1 MTKRDFLLSLSKD
14 ELVELIFG
22 FSETNQEACDFI
34 QKKIYQAEVLGQNNK
49 QENLLENPKT
59 MNAEVPAAEISAYTN
74 AINRFSSP
82 EEKIALFKSLFS
94 GRTDV
99 FALRWHNEK
108 SNKSGYSPVCKNKW
122 LSGKCDLKK
131 YSCAACP
138 FKFPESLSDSRIYNH
153 LAGKD
158 LYCRDVIGIYP
169 LLLDNCCN
177 FLAFDFDSHKKNFKN
192 TEKSDAAANDNS
204 NSEKWKNDVRS
215 VCKTCGEY
223 SIFHSVE
230 ISRSGNGAH
239 LWIFF
244 SEKIKAKTARQFG
257 SLILQASMLKNHSIS
272 FESFDR
278 MFPNQDEIPN
288 GGYGNL
294 IALPLQGRAVK
305 EKHSVFTDESFLP
318 YDDQWKYLSS
328 VQKLSEKEIIE
339 ISEQIQKKLGFAI
352 SACKEENPFEN
363 KKPLSNS
370 LKSKDTGNEELS
382 SSDFSQ
388 KVKITLTNRIE
399 IQKAGIS
406 EKALYI
412 LRRTA
417 VFLNPEYYKNLR
429 LHLPLY
435 NIPGFI
441 DCSKENAEC
450 LLLPRGLL
458 DETLETLKSANAGYE
473 IADKRES
480 GTKIDLAFKAEL
492 YDEQKLALT
501 EMLKNDTGI
510 LSAGTGFG
518 KTVTAAALIA
528 RRKTNTLILVQTHAL
543 LEQWKKSVK
552 TFLDFAPGT
561 IASGKDKST
570 GIVDIAI
577 VKSLTENNS
586 DRIKP
591 RTHKYGMV
599 IIDECHH
606 VSAFSTENLASSFCA
621 KYVYGLTA
629 TPIRRD
635 GHQKIIFYQCGKI
648 LFSTSSKQMN
658 KMQNFDHYFIPR
670 FSNFHFKPD
679 ANTTDKNRSINSYYA
694 ELVKN
699 EARNELIAEDVKN
712 AVKNGRTPLVL
723 SDRIEHLETL
733 EKHLKNSAKNVILIT
748 GRGTLKQKKTQ
759 LEKLNSI
766 PKEES
771 LIVLATG
778 KYAGEGFDQ
787 PRLDTLML
795 VFPFS
800 WKGTLAQYCG
810 RLHRNFAGKNE
821 VQIYDYVDF
830 RIPVFDRMYQ
840 NRLKGYRQLGYSVKI
855 DDEKSTGQQQNVR
868 SKIYSF
874 AEYKT
879 DFEDDLACAKKSVT
893 LFLPYLTKTQTQ
905 NFIHLVL
912 KNIPDG
918 ARVLVFTKRA
928 ATAENQKKQ
937 DAMILQLENAGAK
950 VEKRNELSQKTAII
964 DEKILWYGSVNF
976 LSAPNFHTP
985 SPQENEECTIRIF
998 SAAVAQE
1005 IEAEMVGKEEES

>member
-1 MTKRDFLLSLSKD
+1 M
-14 ELVELIFG
+14 E
-22 FSETNQEACDFI
+22 
-34 QKKIYQAEVLGQNNK
+34 
-49 QENLLENPKT
+49 
-59 MNAEVPAAEISAYTN
+59 
-74 AINRFSSP
+74 
-82 EEKIALFKSLFS
+82 
-94 GRTDV
+94 
-99 FALRWHNEK
+99 
-108 SNKSGYSPVCKNKW
+108 
-122 LSGKCDLKK
+122 
-131 YSCAACP
+131 
-138 FKFPESLSDSRIYNH
+138 
-153 LAGKD
+153 
-158 LYCRDVIGIYP
+158 
-169 LLLDNCCN
+169 
-177 FLAFDFDSHKKNFKN
+177 
-192 TEKSDAAANDNS
+192 
-204 NSEKWKNDVRS
+204 
-215 VCKTCGEY
+215 
-223 SIFHSVE
+223 
-230 ISRSGNGAH
+230 
-239 LWIFF
+239 
-244 SEKIKAKTARQFG
+244 
-257 SLILQASMLKNHSIS
+257 
-272 FESFDR
+272 
-278 MFPNQDEIPN
+278 
-288 GGYGNL
+288 
-294 IALPLQGRAVK
+294 
-305 EKHSVFTDESFLP
+305 
-318 YDDQWKYLSS
+318 
-328 VQKLSEKEIIE
+328 
-339 ISEQIQKKLGFAI
+339 
-352 SACKEENPFEN
+352 
-363 KKPLSNS
+363 
-370 LKSKDTGNEELS
+370 
-382 SSDFSQ
+382 
-388 KVKITLTNRIE
+388 
-399 IQKAGIS
+399 
-406 EKALYI
+406 
-412 LRRTA
+412 
-417 VFLNPEYYKNLR
+417 
-429 LHLPLY
+429 
-435 NIPGFI
+435 
-441 DCSKENAEC
+441 
-450 LLLPRGLL
+450 
-458 DETLETLKSANAGYE
+458 
-473 IADKRES
+473 
-480 GTKIDLAFKAEL
+480 
-492 YDEQKLALT
+492 
-501 EMLKNDTGI
+501 
-510 LSAGTGFG
+510 
-518 KTVTAAALIA
+518 
-528 RRKTNTLILVQTHAL
+528 
-543 LEQWKKSVK
+543 KSVK

-658 KMQNFDHYFIPR
+658 KIQNFDHCFIPR
-670 FSNFHFKPD
+670 FSNFHFKAD
-679 ANTTDKNRSINSYYA
+679 SNTTDKNRSINSYYA

-712 AVKNGRTPLVL
+712 TVKNGRTPLVL

-733 EKHLKNSAKNVILIT
+733 EKRLKNSAKNVILIT
-748 GRGTLKQKKTQ
+748 GRGTSKQKKTL

-840 NRLKGYRQLGYSVKI
+840 NRLKGYRQLGYSVKV
-855 DDEKSTGQQQNVR
+855 DDEKSAGQQQNAR

-879 DFEDDLACAKKSVT
+879 DFENDLTCAKKSVT

-905 NFIHLVL
+905 NFIHLAL
-912 KNIPDG
+912 KNISDG

-928 ATAENQKKQ
+928 ATAETRKKQ

>member
-34 QKKIYQAEVLGQNNK
+34 QKKIYQAEAFGQNNK
-49 QENLLENPKT
+49 QENLLENPRT
-59 MNAEVPAAEISAYTN
+59 RNAEVPAAEISAYTN

-177 FLAFDFDSHKKNFKN
+177 FLAFDFDSHQKNFKN
-192 TEKSDAAANDNS
+192 TEKSDDAVNDNI

-305 EKHSVFTDESFLP
+305 EKHSVFTDEYFLP

-328 VQKLSEKEIIE
+328 VQKLS
-339 ISEQIQKKLGFAI
+339 
-352 SACKEENPFEN
+352 
-363 KKPLSNS
+363 
-370 LKSKDTGNEELS
+370 
-382 SSDFSQ
+382 
-388 KVKITLTNRIE
+388 
-399 IQKAGIS
+399 
-406 EKALYI
+406 
-412 LRRTA
+412 
-417 VFLNPEYYKNLR
+417 
-429 LHLPLY
+429 
-435 NIPGFI
+435 
-441 DCSKENAEC
+441 
-450 LLLPRGLL
+450 
-458 DETLETLKSANAGYE
+458 
-473 IADKRES
+473 ES

-606 VSAFSTENLASSFCA
+606 VSAFSTENLVSSFCA

-679 ANTTDKNRSINSYYA
+679 SNTTDKNRSINSYYA

-748 GRGTLKQKKTQ
+748 GRGTSKQKKTQ

-840 NRLKGYRQLGYSVKI
+840 NRLKGYRQLGYSVKV
-855 DDEKSTGQQQNVR
+855 DDEKSAGQQQNAR

-879 DFEDDLACAKKSVT
+879 DFENDLACAKKSVT

-905 NFIHLVL
+905 NFIHLAL

-928 ATAENQKKQ
+928 STAETRKKQ

-964 DEKILWYGSVNF
+964 DEKILWHGSVNF

-985 SPQENEECTIRIF
+985 TPQENEECTIRIF

>member
-1 MTKRDFLLSLSKD
+1 MTKKDFLLSLSKD
-14 ELVELIFG
+14 ELVELVFD

-49 QENLLENPKT
+49 QENLLENPKA

-177 FLAFDFDSHKKNFKN
+177 FLAFDFDSHKKNFEN

-204 NSEKWKNDVRS
+204 NSEKWKNDVRA

-305 EKHSVFTDESFLP
+305 EKHSVFTDEYFLP

-339 ISEQIQKKLGFAI
+339 ISEQIQKKLGFSI
-352 SACKEENPFEN
+352 PLCNEENPFEN
-363 KKPLSNS
+363 KNPLSNS
-370 LKSKDTGNEELS
+370 LKNKDTENEELS

-435 NIPGFI
+435 NIPRFI
-441 DCSKENAEC
+441 DCSKENTEC

-458 DETLETLKSANAGYE
+458 DETLETLNSANAGYE
-473 IADKRES
+473 IADKREN

-528 RRKTNTLILVQTHAL
+528 KRKTNTLILVQTHAL

-552 TFLDFAPGT
+552 AFLDFAPGT

-577 VKSLTENNS
+577 
-586 DRIKP
+586 IKNA
-591 RTHKYGMV
+591 
-599 IIDECHH
+599 DEK
-606 VSAFSTENLASSFCA
+606 TIQEMEIYKN
-621 KYVYGLTA
+621 
-629 TPIRRD
+629 
-635 GHQKIIFYQCGKI
+635 GKI
-648 LFSTSSKQMN
+648 S
-658 KMQNFDHYFIPR
+658 
-670 FSNFHFKPD
+670 
-679 ANTTDKNRSINSYYA
+679 
-694 ELVKN
+694 EL
-699 EARNELIAEDVKN
+699 R
-712 AVKNGRTPLVL
+712 
-723 SDRIEHLETL
+723 
-733 EKHLKNSAKNVILIT
+733 
-748 GRGTLKQKKTQ
+748 
-759 LEKLNSI
+759 
-766 PKEES
+766 
-771 LIVLATG
+771 
-778 KYAGEGFDQ
+778 
-787 PRLDTLML
+787 
-795 VFPFS
+795 
-800 WKGTLAQYCG
+800 
-810 RLHRNFAGKNE
+810 
-821 VQIYDYVDF
+821 
-830 RIPVFDRMYQ
+830 
-840 NRLKGYRQLGYSVKI
+840 
-855 DDEKSTGQQQNVR
+855 
-868 SKIYSF
+868 
-874 AEYKT
+874 
-879 DFEDDLACAKKSVT
+879 
-893 LFLPYLTKTQTQ
+893 
-905 NFIHLVL
+905 
-912 KNIPDG
+912 
-918 ARVLVFTKRA
+918 
-928 ATAENQKKQ
+928 
-937 DAMILQLENAGAK
+937 
-950 VEKRNELSQKTAII
+950 
-964 DEKILWYGSVNF
+964 
-976 LSAPNFHTP
+976 
-985 SPQENEECTIRIF
+985 
-998 SAAVAQE
+998 
-1005 IEAEMVGKEEES
+1005 

>member
-22 FSETNQEACDFI
+22 FSETNREACDFI

-59 MNAEVPAAEISAYTN
+59 RNAEVPAAEISAYTN

-99 FALRWHNEK
+99 FALRWHKEK

-192 TEKSDAAANDNS
+192 TEKSDDAANDNS
-204 NSEKWKNDVRS
+204 NSEKWKNDVRA

-305 EKHSVFTDESFLP
+305 EKHSVFTDEYFLP

-339 ISEQIQKKLGFAI
+339 ISEQIQKKLGFSI
-352 SACKEENPFEN
+352 PLCNEENPFEN

-370 LKSKDTGNEELS
+370 FKSKDTENEELN

-435 NIPGFI
+435 NIPRFI
-441 DCSKENAEC
+441 DCSKGNEKC

-473 IADKRES
+473 IADKREG

-552 TFLDFAPGT
+552 TFLDFDPGT

-629 TPIRRD
+629 TPIRRA

-679 ANTTDKNRSINSYYA
+679 SNTTDKNRSINSYYA

-748 GRGTLKQKKTQ
+748 GRGTSKQKKTQ

-840 NRLKGYRQLGYSVKI
+840 NRLKGYRQLGYSVKV
-855 DDEKSTGQQQNVR
+855 DDEKSTGQQQNAR

-879 DFEDDLACAKKSVT
+879 DFENDLACAKKSVT

-928 ATAENQKKQ
+928 ATAETRKKQ

-964 DEKILWYGSVNF
+964 DEKIFWHGSVNF
-976 LSAPNFHTP
+976 LGAPNFHTP

>member
-14 ELVELIFG
+14 ELVELFFD
-22 FSETNQEACDFI
+22 FSETNREAGDFI

-49 QENLLENPKT
+49 QENLLENPKA

-138 FKFPESLSDSRIYNH
+138 FKFPDSLSDSRIYNH

-177 FLAFDFDSHKKNFKN
+177 FLAFDFDSHKKNFEN
-192 TEKSDAAANDNS
+192 TEKSDDAANDNS
-204 NSEKWKNDVRS
+204 NSEKWKNDVRA

-305 EKHSVFTDESFLP
+305 EKHSVFTDEYFLP

-339 ISEQIQKKLGFAI
+339 ISEQIQKKLGFSI
-352 SACKEENPFEN
+352 PLCNEENPFEN

-370 LKSKDTGNEELS
+370 FKSKDTENEELN

-435 NIPGFI
+435 NIPRFI
-441 DCSKENAEC
+441 DCSKENEKC

-492 YDEQKLALT
+492 YDEQKVALT

-528 RRKTNTLILVQTHAL
+528 SRKTNTLILVQTHAL

-552 TFLDFAPGT
+552 AFLDFAPGT

-679 ANTTDKNRSINSYYA
+679 SNTTDKNRSINSYYA

-748 GRGTLKQKKTQ
+748 GRGTSKQKKTQ

-787 PRLDTLML
+787 QRLDTLRP

-840 NRLKGYRQLGYSVKI
+840 NRLKDYRQLGYSVKV
-855 DDEKSTGQQQNVR
+855 DDEKSTGQQQNAR

-879 DFEDDLACAKKSVT
+879 DFENDLACAKKSVT

-905 NFIHLVL
+905 NFIHLAL

-928 ATAENQKKQ
+928 ATAETRKKQ

-976 LSAPNFHTP
+976 LSAPNFHTS

>member
-14 ELVELIFG
+14 ELVELIFN
-22 FSETNQEACDFI
+22 FSETNREAGDFI
-34 QKKIYQAEVLGQNNK
+34 QKKIYQAEAFGQNNK

-122 LSGKCDLKK
+122 LSGKCDLKR

-177 FLAFDFDSHKKNFKN
+177 FLAFDFDSHKKNFEN
-192 TEKSDAAANDNS
+192 TEKSDAAVNDNS
-204 NSEKWKNDVRS
+204 NSEKWKNDVRA
-215 VCKTCGEY
+215 VCITCGEY

-272 FESFDR
+272 FETFDR

-294 IALPLQGRAVK
+294 IALPLQDRAVK

-339 ISEQIQKKLGFAI
+339 ISEQIQKKLGFSI
-352 SACKEENPFEN
+352 PLCNEENPFEN
-363 KKPLSNS
+363 KKTLYNS
-370 LKSKDTGNEELS
+370 LKSKDTENEELNL
-382 SSDFSQ
+382 SDFSQ

-435 NIPGFI
+435 NIPRFI

-473 IADKRES
+473 IADKREN
-480 GTKIDLAFKAEL
+480 GTKIELAFKAEL

-543 LEQWKKSVK
+543 LEQWKQ
-552 TFLDFAPGT
+552 
-561 IASGKDKST
+561 
-570 GIVDIAI
+570 
-577 VKSLTENNS
+577 SL
-586 DRIKP
+586 
-591 RTHKYGMV
+591 
-599 IIDECHH
+599 C
-606 VSAFSTENLASSFCA
+606 
-621 KYVYGLTA
+621 
-629 TPIRRD
+629 
-635 GHQKIIFYQCGKI
+635 
-648 LFSTSSKQMN
+648 
-658 KMQNFDHYFIPR
+658 
-670 FSNFHFKPD
+670 
-679 ANTTDKNRSINSYYA
+679 
-694 ELVKN
+694 
-699 EARNELIAEDVKN
+699 
-712 AVKNGRTPLVL
+712 
-723 SDRIEHLETL
+723 
-733 EKHLKNSAKNVILIT
+733 LK
-748 GRGTLKQKKTQ
+748 
-759 LEKLNSI
+759 
-766 PKEES
+766 
-771 LIVLATG
+771 
-778 KYAGEGFDQ
+778 
-787 PRLDTLML
+787 
-795 VFPFS
+795 
-800 WKGTLAQYCG
+800 
-810 RLHRNFAGKNE
+810 
-821 VQIYDYVDF
+821 
-830 RIPVFDRMYQ
+830 
-840 NRLKGYRQLGYSVKI
+840 
-855 DDEKSTGQQQNVR
+855 
-868 SKIYSF
+868 
-874 AEYKT
+874 
-879 DFEDDLACAKKSVT
+879 
-893 LFLPYLTKTQTQ
+893 
-905 NFIHLVL
+905 
-912 KNIPDG
+912 
-918 ARVLVFTKRA
+918 
-928 ATAENQKKQ
+928 
-937 DAMILQLENAGAK
+937 
-950 VEKRNELSQKTAII
+950 
-964 DEKILWYGSVNF
+964 
-976 LSAPNFHTP
+976 
-985 SPQENEECTIRIF
+985 
-998 SAAVAQE
+998 
-1005 IEAEMVGKEEES
+1005 

>member
-22 FSETNQEACDFI
+22 FSETNREACDFI
-34 QKKIYQAEVLGQNNK
+34 QKKIYQAEAFGQNNK
-49 QENLLENPKT
+49 QENLLENPKA

-177 FLAFDFDSHKKNFKN
+177 FLAFDFDSHQKNFKN
-192 TEKSDAAANDNS
+192 TEKSDDAVNDNI

-294 IALPLQGRAVK
+294 IALPLQGRVVK
-305 EKHSVFTDESFLP
+305 EKHSVFTDEYFLP

-328 VQKLSEKEIIE
+328 VQKLS
-339 ISEQIQKKLGFAI
+339 
-352 SACKEENPFEN
+352 
-363 KKPLSNS
+363 
-370 LKSKDTGNEELS
+370 
-382 SSDFSQ
+382 
-388 KVKITLTNRIE
+388 
-399 IQKAGIS
+399 
-406 EKALYI
+406 
-412 LRRTA
+412 
-417 VFLNPEYYKNLR
+417 
-429 LHLPLY
+429 
-435 NIPGFI
+435 
-441 DCSKENAEC
+441 
-450 LLLPRGLL
+450 
-458 DETLETLKSANAGYE
+458 
-473 IADKRES
+473 ES

-552 TFLDFAPGT
+552 AFLDFAPGT

-670 FSNFHFKPD
+670 FSNFHFKAD
-679 ANTTDKNRSINSYYA
+679 SNTTDKNRSINSYYT

-748 GRGTLKQKKTQ
+748 GRGTLKQKKTL

-787 PRLDTLML
+787 PQLDTLML

-840 NRLKGYRQLGYSVKI
+840 NRLKGYRQLGYSVKV
-855 DDEKSTGQQQNVR
+855 DDEKSAGQQQNAR

-879 DFEDDLACAKKSVT
+879 DFENDLACAKKSVT

-905 NFIHLVL
+905 NFIHLAL

-928 ATAENQKKQ
+928 ATAETRKKQ

-1005 IEAEMVGKEEES
+1005 IEAEMVGKEKES

>member
-1 MTKRDFLLSLSKD
+1 MTKKDFLLSLSKD
-14 ELVELIFG
+14 ELVELIFD
-22 FSETNQEACDFI
+22 FSETNREAGDFI
-34 QKKIYQAEVLGQNNK
+34 QKKIFQAEAAGQNNK
-49 QENLLENPKT
+49 NENLSENPKT
-59 MNAEVPAAEISAYTN
+59 RNAEVPAANISADTN

-122 LSGKCDLKK
+122 ISGKCDLKK

-138 FKFPESLSDSRIYNH
+138 FRFPESLSDSRIYNH

-158 LYCRDVIGIYP
+158 LHCRDVIGIYP

-177 FLAFDFDSHKKNFKN
+177 FLVFDFDSHSKNFG
-192 TEKSDAAANDNS
+192 AAKKIDDTANDNS
-204 NSEKWKNDVRS
+204 NFEKWKSDVRS
-215 VCKTCGEY
+215 VCKTCSEY
-223 SIFHSVE
+223 SVFPSVE

-278 MFPNQDEIPN
+278 MFPNQNEIPN

-339 ISEQIQKKLGFAI
+339 ISDRIQKKLGFSI
-352 SACKEENPFEN
+352 PLCNEENPFEN

-370 LKSKDTGNEELS
+370 LKSKDTENEELG

-435 NIPGFI
+435 NIPRFI
-441 DCSKENAEC
+441 DCSKENREC

-473 IADKRES
+473 IEDKKES
-480 GTKIDLAFKAEL
+480 GTKIDLAFKAEF

-501 EMLKNDTGI
+501 GMLKNDTGI

-518 KTVTAAALIA
+518 KTVIAAALIA
-528 RRKTNTLILVQTHAL
+528 KRKTNTLILVQTHAL

-552 TFLDFAPGT
+552 AFLDFAPGT
-561 IASGKDKST
+561 IASGKDNST
-570 GIVDIAI
+570 GIVDITI

-586 DRIKP
+586 DRVKP

-606 VSAFSTENLASSFCA
+606 VSAFSTENLVASFCA

-648 LFSTSSKQMN
+648 LFSTTSKQMN
-658 KMQNFDHYFIPR
+658 KTQNFGHYFIPR
-670 FSNFHFKPD
+670 FSNFHFISDSNK
-679 ANTTDKNRSINSYYA
+679 TDKNRSINSYYA

-699 EARNELIAEDVKN
+699 EARNKLIAEDVKN
-712 AVKNGRTPLVL
+712 AVKTGRTPLVL

-733 EKHLKNSAKNVILIT
+733 EKQLQNAAKNVIQIT
-748 GRGTLKQKKTQ
+748 GRGTAKQKKMQ

-766 PKEES
+766 PKEEN

-830 RIPVFDRMYQ
+830 RIPIFDRMYQ
-840 NRLKGYRQLGYSVKI
+840 NRLKGYRQLGYSVKVN
-855 DDEKSTGQQQNVR
+855 DEKSTGQQQNAR

-874 AEYKT
+874 AEYKA
-879 DFEDDLACAKKSVT
+879 DFENDLACAEKSVT
-893 LFLPYLTKTQTQ
+893 LFLPYLTKMQTQ
-905 NFIHLVL
+905 NFIHLVS
-912 KNIPDG
+912 KNISNG
-918 ARVLVFTKRA
+918 ARFLVFTKRA
-928 ATAENQKKQ
+928 ASAETQKNQ
-937 DAMILQLENAGAK
+937 DALILQLENGGAK

-976 LSAPNFHTP
+976 LSAPNFHSS

-1005 IEAEMVGKEEES
+1005 IEAEMVGEKEV

>member
-1 MTKRDFLLSLSKD
+1 MVKFLRL
-14 ELVELIFG
+14 
-22 FSETNQEACDFI
+22 
-34 QKKIYQAEVLGQNNK
+34 QKEK
-49 QENLLENPKT
+49 KT
-59 MNAEVPAAEISAYTN
+59 EY
-74 AINRFSSP
+74 F
-82 EEKIALFKSLFS
+82 

-169 LLLDNCCN
+169 LLLGNCCN
-177 FLAFDFDSHKKNFKN
+177 FLAFDFDSHKKNFEN

-204 NSEKWKNDVRS
+204 DSEKWKNDVRS
-215 VCKTCGEY
+215 VCITCGEY

-305 EKHSVFTDESFLP
+305 EKHSVFTDEYFLP

-328 VQKLSEKEIIE
+328 VHKLSEKEIIE
-339 ISEQIQKKLGFAI
+339 ISDQIQKKLGFSI
-352 SACKEENPFEN
+352 PLCNEENPFEN

-370 LKSKDTGNEELS
+370 LKSKDTENEELG

-435 NIPGFI
+435 NIPRFI
-441 DCSKENAEC
+441 DCSKENTEC

-473 IADKRES
+473 ILDKRES
-480 GTKIDLAFKAEL
+480 GTKIELAFKAEL

-543 LEQWKKSVK
+543 LEQWKNPSK
-552 TFLDFAPGT
+552 
-561 IASGKDKST
+561 
-570 GIVDIAI
+570 
-577 VKSLTENNS
+577 
-586 DRIKP
+586 
-591 RTHKYGMV
+591 
-599 IIDECHH
+599 
-606 VSAFSTENLASSFCA
+606 
-621 KYVYGLTA
+621 
-629 TPIRRD
+629 
-635 GHQKIIFYQCGKI
+635 
-648 LFSTSSKQMN
+648 LF
-658 KMQNFDHYFIPR
+658 
-670 FSNFHFKPD
+670 
-679 ANTTDKNRSINSYYA
+679 
-694 ELVKN
+694 
-699 EARNELIAEDVKN
+699 
-712 AVKNGRTPLVL
+712 
-723 SDRIEHLETL
+723 
-733 EKHLKNSAKNVILIT
+733 
-748 GRGTLKQKKTQ
+748 
-759 LEKLNSI
+759 
-766 PKEES
+766 
-771 LIVLATG
+771 
-778 KYAGEGFDQ
+778 
-787 PRLDTLML
+787 
-795 VFPFS
+795 
-800 WKGTLAQYCG
+800 
-810 RLHRNFAGKNE
+810 
-821 VQIYDYVDF
+821 
-830 RIPVFDRMYQ
+830 
-840 NRLKGYRQLGYSVKI
+840 
-855 DDEKSTGQQQNVR
+855 
-868 SKIYSF
+868 
-874 AEYKT
+874 
-879 DFEDDLACAKKSVT
+879 
-893 LFLPYLTKTQTQ
+893 
-905 NFIHLVL
+905 
-912 KNIPDG
+912 
-918 ARVLVFTKRA
+918 
-928 ATAENQKKQ
+928 
-937 DAMILQLENAGAK
+937 
-950 VEKRNELSQKTAII
+950 
-964 DEKILWYGSVNF
+964 
-976 LSAPNFHTP
+976 
-985 SPQENEECTIRIF
+985 
-998 SAAVAQE
+998 
-1005 IEAEMVGKEEES
+1005 

>member
-22 FSETNQEACDFI
+22 FSETNREACDFI

-49 QENLLENPKT
+49 QENLLENPKAR
-59 MNAEVPAAEISAYTN
+59 NAGVPAAEISAYTN

-177 FLAFDFDSHKKNFKN
+177 FLAFDFDSHKKNFEN

-305 EKHSVFTDESFLP
+305 EKHSVFTDEYFLP

-339 ISEQIQKKLGFAI
+339 ISDQIQKKLGFSI
-352 SACKEENPFEN
+352 PLCNEENPFEN

-370 LKSKDTGNEELS
+370 LKSKNTENEELS

-435 NIPGFI
+435 NIPRFI
-441 DCSKENAEC
+441 DCSKENTEC

-480 GTKIDLAFKAEL
+480 GTKIELAFKAEL

-635 GHQKIIFYQCGKI
+635 GHQKIIFYQCEKI

-679 ANTTDKNRSINSYYA
+679 SNTTDKNSSINSY
-694 ELVKN
+694 
-699 EARNELIAEDVKN
+699 
-712 AVKNGRTPLVL
+712 
-723 SDRIEHLETL
+723 
-733 EKHLKNSAKNVILIT
+733 
-748 GRGTLKQKKTQ
+748 
-759 LEKLNSI
+759 
-766 PKEES
+766 
-771 LIVLATG
+771 
-778 KYAGEGFDQ
+778 
-787 PRLDTLML
+787 
-795 VFPFS
+795 
-800 WKGTLAQYCG
+800 
-810 RLHRNFAGKNE
+810 
-821 VQIYDYVDF
+821 
-830 RIPVFDRMYQ
+830 
-840 NRLKGYRQLGYSVKI
+840 
-855 DDEKSTGQQQNVR
+855 
-868 SKIYSF
+868 
-874 AEYKT
+874 
-879 DFEDDLACAKKSVT
+879 
-893 LFLPYLTKTQTQ
+893 
-905 NFIHLVL
+905 
-912 KNIPDG
+912 
-918 ARVLVFTKRA
+918 
-928 ATAENQKKQ
+928 
-937 DAMILQLENAGAK
+937 
-950 VEKRNELSQKTAII
+950 
-964 DEKILWYGSVNF
+964 
-976 LSAPNFHTP
+976 
-985 SPQENEECTIRIF
+985 
-998 SAAVAQE
+998 
-1005 IEAEMVGKEEES
+1005 

>member
-1 MTKRDFLLSLSKD
+1 M
-14 ELVELIFG
+14 
-22 FSETNQEACDFI
+22 
-34 QKKIYQAEVLGQNNK
+34 
-49 QENLLENPKT
+49 
-59 MNAEVPAAEISAYTN
+59 
-74 AINRFSSP
+74 
-82 EEKIALFKSLFS
+82 
-94 GRTDV
+94 
-99 FALRWHNEK
+99 
-108 SNKSGYSPVCKNKW
+108 
-122 LSGKCDLKK
+122 
-131 YSCAACP
+131 
-138 FKFPESLSDSRIYNH
+138 
-153 LAGKD
+153 
-158 LYCRDVIGIYP
+158 
-169 LLLDNCCN
+169 
-177 FLAFDFDSHKKNFKN
+177 
-192 TEKSDAAANDNS
+192 
-204 NSEKWKNDVRS
+204 
-215 VCKTCGEY
+215 
-223 SIFHSVE
+223 
-230 ISRSGNGAH
+230 
-239 LWIFF
+239 
-244 SEKIKAKTARQFG
+244 
-257 SLILQASMLKNHSIS
+257 
-272 FESFDR
+272 
-278 MFPNQDEIPN
+278 
-288 GGYGNL
+288 
-294 IALPLQGRAVK
+294 
-305 EKHSVFTDESFLP
+305 
-318 YDDQWKYLSS
+318 
-328 VQKLSEKEIIE
+328 
-339 ISEQIQKKLGFAI
+339 
-352 SACKEENPFEN
+352 
-363 KKPLSNS
+363 
-370 LKSKDTGNEELS
+370 
-382 SSDFSQ
+382 
-388 KVKITLTNRIE
+388 
-399 IQKAGIS
+399 
-406 EKALYI
+406 
-412 LRRTA
+412 
-417 VFLNPEYYKNLR
+417 
-429 LHLPLY
+429 
-435 NIPGFI
+435 
-441 DCSKENAEC
+441 
-450 LLLPRGLL
+450 PRGLL

-658 KMQNFDHYFIPR
+658 KMQDFDHYFIPR
-670 FSNFHFKPD
+670 FSNFHFTPD
-679 ANTTDKNRSINSYYA
+679 SNTTDKNRSINSYYA

-723 SDRIEHLETL
+723 SNRIEHLETL

-748 GRGTLKQKKTQ
+748 GRGTLKQKKTL

-840 NRLKGYRQLGYSVKI
+840 NRLKGYRQLGYSVKV
-855 DDEKSTGQQQNVR
+855 DDEKSAGQQQNAR

-879 DFEDDLACAKKSVT
+879 DFEK
-893 LFLPYLTKTQTQ
+893 
-905 NFIHLVL
+905 
-912 KNIPDG
+912 
-918 ARVLVFTKRA
+918 
-928 ATAENQKKQ
+928 
-937 DAMILQLENAGAK
+937 
-950 VEKRNELSQKTAII
+950 
-964 DEKILWYGSVNF
+964 
-976 LSAPNFHTP
+976 
-985 SPQENEECTIRIF
+985 
-998 SAAVAQE
+998 
-1005 IEAEMVGKEEES
+1005 

>member
-22 FSETNQEACDFI
+22 FSETNREACDFI

-49 QENLLENPKT
+49 QENLLENPKA
-59 MNAEVPAAEISAYTN
+59 MNAEVPVAEISAYTN

-177 FLAFDFDSHKKNFKN
+177 FLAFDFDSHKKNFEN
-192 TEKSDAAANDNS
+192 TEKSDAAADDNS
-204 NSEKWKNDVRS
+204 NSEKWKNDVRT

-305 EKHSVFTDESFLP
+305 EKHSVFTDEYFLP

-339 ISEQIQKKLGFAI
+339 ISEQIQKKLGFSI
-352 SACKEENPFEN
+352 PLCNEENPFEN
-363 KKPLSNS
+363 KNPLSNS
-370 LKSKDTGNEELS
+370 LKNKDTENEELG

-412 LRRTA
+412 LRLTA

-429 LHLPLY
+429 LHLPMY
-435 NIPGFI
+435 NIPRFI
-441 DCSKENAEC
+441 DCSKENEKC

-458 DETLETLKSANAGYE
+458 DETLETLNSANAGYE
-473 IADKRES
+473 IADKREN

-518 KTVTAAALIA
+518 KTV
-528 RRKTNTLILVQTHAL
+528 N
-543 LEQWKKSVK
+543 
-552 TFLDFAPGT
+552 GYY
-561 IASGKDKST
+561 KST
-570 GIVDIAI
+570 
-577 VKSLTENNS
+577 
-586 DRIKP
+586 
-591 RTHKYGMV
+591 
-599 IIDECHH
+599 
-606 VSAFSTENLASSFCA
+606 
-621 KYVYGLTA
+621 
-629 TPIRRD
+629 
-635 GHQKIIFYQCGKI
+635 
-648 LFSTSSKQMN
+648 
-658 KMQNFDHYFIPR
+658 
-670 FSNFHFKPD
+670 
-679 ANTTDKNRSINSYYA
+679 
-694 ELVKN
+694 
-699 EARNELIAEDVKN
+699 
-712 AVKNGRTPLVL
+712 
-723 SDRIEHLETL
+723 
-733 EKHLKNSAKNVILIT
+733 
-748 GRGTLKQKKTQ
+748 
-759 LEKLNSI
+759 
-766 PKEES
+766 
-771 LIVLATG
+771 
-778 KYAGEGFDQ
+778 
-787 PRLDTLML
+787 
-795 VFPFS
+795 
-800 WKGTLAQYCG
+800 
-810 RLHRNFAGKNE
+810 
-821 VQIYDYVDF
+821 
-830 RIPVFDRMYQ
+830 
-840 NRLKGYRQLGYSVKI
+840 
-855 DDEKSTGQQQNVR
+855 
-868 SKIYSF
+868 
-874 AEYKT
+874 
-879 DFEDDLACAKKSVT
+879 
-893 LFLPYLTKTQTQ
+893 
-905 NFIHLVL
+905 
-912 KNIPDG
+912 
-918 ARVLVFTKRA
+918 
-928 ATAENQKKQ
+928 
-937 DAMILQLENAGAK
+937 
-950 VEKRNELSQKTAII
+950 VEKYP
-964 DEKILWYGSVNF
+964 KIKRV
-976 LSAPNFHTP
+976 
-985 SPQENEECTIRIF
+985 
-998 SAAVAQE
+998 
-1005 IEAEMVGKEEES
+1005 

>member
-1 MTKRDFLLSLSKD
+1 MTKKDFLLSLSKD
-14 ELVELIFG
+14 ELVELIFD
-22 FSETNQEACDFI
+22 FSETNQEASDFI
-34 QKKIYQAEVLGQNNK
+34 QKKMFQAEAAEQDYK
-49 QENLLENPKT
+49 KENLPENPKT
-59 MNAEVPAAEISAYTN
+59 RKAEIPATEISAKAN

-82 EEKIALFKSLFS
+82 KEKIALFKSLFS

-122 LSGKCDLKK
+122 ISGKCDLKK

-138 FKFPESLSDSRIYNH
+138 FRFPESLSDSRIYNP

-158 LYCRDVIGIYP
+158 LHCRDVIGIYP
-169 LLLDNCCN
+169 LHLDNCCN
-177 FLAFDFDSHKKNFKN
+177 FLAFDFDSHSKNFGAA
-192 TEKSDAAANDNS
+192 EKIDDTANDNS
-204 NSEKWKNDVRS
+204 NFEKWKSDVRS
-215 VCKTCGEY
+215 VCKTCSEY
-223 SIFHSVE
+223 SVFPSVE

-328 VQKLSEKEIIE
+328 VQKLSNKEIIE
-339 ISEQIQKKLGFAI
+339 ISDQIQKKLGF
-352 SACKEENPFEN
+352 SMPYCKEENPFEN
-363 KKPLSNS
+363 KKTSSDS
-370 LKSKDTGNEELS
+370 LKNKDAENEELNPT
-382 SSDFSQ
+382 DFPQ

-435 NIPGFI
+435 NIPRFI
-441 DCSKENAEC
+441 DCSKENTEC

-480 GTKIDLAFKAEL
+480 GTKIDLDFKTEL

-518 KTVTAAALIA
+518 KTVIAASIIA
-528 RRKTNTLILVQTHAL
+528 KRKTNTLILVQTHAL
-543 LEQWKKSVK
+543 LEQWKKSIK

-561 IASGKDKST
+561 IASGKDNST
-570 GIVDIAI
+570 GIVDITI

-586 DRIKP
+586 DRVNP
-591 RTHKYGMV
+591 RTHKYGIV

-606 VSAFSTENLASSFCA
+606 VSAFSTENLVASFCA

-648 LFSTSSKQMN
+648 LFSTTSKQMN
-658 KMQNFDHYFIPR
+658 KTQNFGHYFIPR

-679 ANTTDKNRSINSYYA
+679 SNANDKNRPINSYYA

-712 AVKNGRTPLVL
+712 AVKTGRTPLIL

-733 EKHLKNSAKNVILIT
+733 ENRLKDAAKNVILIT
-748 GRGTLKQKKTQ
+748 GRGTTKQKKMQ

-766 PKEES
+766 PKEEN

-810 RLHRNFAGKNE
+810 RLHRNFAGKSE

-830 RIPVFDRMYQ
+830 RIPIFDRMYQ
-840 NRLKGYRQLGYSVKI
+840 NRLKGYRQLGYSVKVN
-855 DDEKSTGQQQNVR
+855 DGKCGGQQENAR

-879 DFEDDLACAKKSVT
+879 DFENDLAYAEKSVT
-893 LFLPYLTKTQTQ
+893 LFLPYLTKAQVQ
-905 NFIHLVL
+905 NFIHLL
-912 KNIPDG
+912 SKNISNG
-918 ARVLVFTKRA
+918 ARFLVFTKRA
-928 ATAENQKKQ
+928 ASAETQKNQ
-937 DAMILQLENAGAK
+937 DALILQLKNAGAK

-976 LSAPNFHTP
+976 FSAPNFPTT

-998 SAAVAQE
+998 SAAAAQE
-1005 IEAEMVGKEEES
+1005 IEAEMIGE

>member
-49 QENLLENPKT
+49 QENLLENPKA

-138 FKFPESLSDSRIYNH
+138 FKLPESLSDSRIYNH

-177 FLAFDFDSHKKNFKN
+177 FLAFDFDSHKKNFEN

-215 VCKTCGEY
+215 ACKTCGEY

-305 EKHSVFTDESFLP
+305 EKHSVFTDEYFLP

-339 ISEQIQKKLGFAI
+339 ISEQIQKKLGFSI
-352 SACKEENPFEN
+352 PLCNEENPFEN

-370 LKSKDTGNEELS
+370 LKSKDTENEELS
-382 SSDFSQ
+382 SSDFPQ

-435 NIPGFI
+435 NIPRFI

-473 IADKRES
+473 ILDKREN
-480 GTKIDLAFKAEL
+480 GTKIELAFKAEL

-552 TFLDFAPGT
+552 TFLDFDSGT

-606 VSAFSTENLASSFCA
+606 VSAFSTENLVSSFCA

-658 KMQNFDHYFIPR
+658 KMQNFDHYFIP
-670 FSNFHFKPD
+670 
-679 ANTTDKNRSINSYYA
+679 
-694 ELVKN
+694 
-699 EARNELIAEDVKN
+699 
-712 AVKNGRTPLVL
+712 
-723 SDRIEHLETL
+723 
-733 EKHLKNSAKNVILIT
+733 
-748 GRGTLKQKKTQ
+748 
-759 LEKLNSI
+759 
-766 PKEES
+766 
-771 LIVLATG
+771 
-778 KYAGEGFDQ
+778 
-787 PRLDTLML
+787 
-795 VFPFS
+795 
-800 WKGTLAQYCG
+800 
-810 RLHRNFAGKNE
+810 
-821 VQIYDYVDF
+821 
-830 RIPVFDRMYQ
+830 
-840 NRLKGYRQLGYSVKI
+840 
-855 DDEKSTGQQQNVR
+855 
-868 SKIYSF
+868 
-874 AEYKT
+874 
-879 DFEDDLACAKKSVT
+879 
-893 LFLPYLTKTQTQ
+893 
-905 NFIHLVL
+905 
-912 KNIPDG
+912 
-918 ARVLVFTKRA
+918 
-928 ATAENQKKQ
+928 
-937 DAMILQLENAGAK
+937 
-950 VEKRNELSQKTAII
+950 
-964 DEKILWYGSVNF
+964 
-976 LSAPNFHTP
+976 
-985 SPQENEECTIRIF
+985 
-998 SAAVAQE
+998 
-1005 IEAEMVGKEEES
+1005 

>member
-1 MTKRDFLLSLSKD
+1 ML
-14 ELVELIFG
+14 
-22 FSETNQEACDFI
+22 
-34 QKKIYQAEVLGQNNK
+34 QKGKITEY
-49 QENLLENPKT
+49 
-59 MNAEVPAAEISAYTN
+59 
-74 AINRFSSP
+74 F
-82 EEKIALFKSLFS
+82 

-99 FALRWHNEK
+99 FALHWHNEK

-177 FLAFDFDSHKKNFKN
+177 FLAFDFDSHKKNFEN
-192 TEKSDAAANDNS
+192 TEKSDAAVNDNS

-257 SLILQASMLKNHSIS
+257 SWILQASMLKNHSIS

-305 EKHSVFTDESFLP
+305 EKHSVFTDEYFLP

-339 ISEQIQKKLGFAI
+339 ISEQIQKKLGFSI
-352 SACKEENPFEN
+352 PLCNEENPFEN

-370 LKSKDTGNEELS
+370 LKNKDTENKELG
-382 SSDFSQ
+382 SSDFPQ

-435 NIPGFI
+435 NIPRFI

-552 TFLDFAPGT
+552 TFLDIAPR
-561 IASGKDKST
+561 
-570 GIVDIAI
+570 
-577 VKSLTENNS
+577 NN
-586 DRIKP
+586 
-591 RTHKYGMV
+591 
-599 IIDECHH
+599 
-606 VSAFSTENLASSFCA
+606 
-621 KYVYGLTA
+621 
-629 TPIRRD
+629 
-635 GHQKIIFYQCGKI
+635 
-648 LFSTSSKQMN
+648 
-658 KMQNFDHYFIPR
+658 R
-670 FSNFHFKPD
+670 F
-679 ANTTDKNRSINSYYA
+679 R
-694 ELVKN
+694 
-699 EARNELIAEDVKN
+699 
-712 AVKNGRTPLVL
+712 
-723 SDRIEHLETL
+723 
-733 EKHLKNSAKNVILIT
+733 
-748 GRGTLKQKKTQ
+748 
-759 LEKLNSI
+759 
-766 PKEES
+766 
-771 LIVLATG
+771 
-778 KYAGEGFDQ
+778 
-787 PRLDTLML
+787 
-795 VFPFS
+795 
-800 WKGTLAQYCG
+800 KGQV
-810 RLHRNFAGKNE
+810 HRNRRHCN
-821 VQIYDYVDF
+821 
-830 RIPVFDRMYQ
+830 
-840 NRLKGYRQLGYSVKI
+840 
-855 DDEKSTGQQQNVR
+855 
-868 SKIYSF
+868 SKI
-874 AEYKT
+874 
-879 DFEDDLACAKKSVT
+879 
-893 LFLPYLTKTQTQ
+893 
-905 NFIHLVL
+905 
-912 KNIPDG
+912 PD
-918 ARVLVFTKRA
+918 R
-928 ATAENQKKQ
+928 KQ
-937 DAMILQLENAGAK
+937 
-950 VEKRNELSQKTAII
+950 
-964 DEKILWYGSVNF
+964 F
-976 LSAPNFHTP
+976 
-985 SPQENEECTIRIF
+985 
-998 SAAVAQE
+998 
-1005 IEAEMVGKEEES
+1005 

>member
-14 ELVELIFG
+14 ELVNLIFS
-22 FSETNQEACDFI
+22 FSETNREAGNFI
-34 QKKIYQAEVLGQNNK
+34 QKKIYQAEAFGQNNK
-49 QENLLENPKT
+49 QENLLENPKA

-138 FKFPESLSDSRIYNH
+138 FKLPESLSDSRIYNH

-177 FLAFDFDSHKKNFKN
+177 FLAFDFDSHKKNFEN

-294 IALPLQGRAVK
+294 IAIPLQGRAVK
-305 EKHSVFTDESFLP
+305 EKHSVFTDEYFLP

-339 ISEQIQKKLGFAI
+339 ISEQIQKKLGFAVP
-352 SACKEENPFEN
+352 ACNEENPFEN
-363 KKPLSNS
+363 KKTLSNS
-370 LKSKDTGNEELS
+370 FKSKDTENEELG

-435 NIPGFI
+435 NIPRFI
-441 DCSKENAEC
+441 DCSKENTEC

-473 IADKRES
+473 ILDKRES

-552 TFLDFAPGT
+552 TFLDFDPGT
-561 IASGKDKST
+561 IASGKDKS
-570 GIVDIAI
+570 
-577 VKSLTENNS
+577 
-586 DRIKP
+586 
-591 RTHKYGMV
+591 
-599 IIDECHH
+599 
-606 VSAFSTENLASSFCA
+606 
-621 KYVYGLTA
+621 
-629 TPIRRD
+629 
-635 GHQKIIFYQCGKI
+635 
-648 LFSTSSKQMN
+648 
-658 KMQNFDHYFIPR
+658 
-670 FSNFHFKPD
+670 
-679 ANTTDKNRSINSYYA
+679 
-694 ELVKN
+694 
-699 EARNELIAEDVKN
+699 
-712 AVKNGRTPLVL
+712 
-723 SDRIEHLETL
+723 
-733 EKHLKNSAKNVILIT
+733 
-748 GRGTLKQKKTQ
+748 
-759 LEKLNSI
+759 
-766 PKEES
+766 
-771 LIVLATG
+771 TG

-840 NRLKGYRQLGYSVKI
+840 NRLKGYRQLGYSVKV
-855 DDEKSTGQQQNVR
+855 DDEKSAGQQQNAR

-879 DFEDDLACAKKSVT
+879 DFENDLACAKKSVT

-905 NFIHLVL
+905 NFIHLAL

-918 ARVLVFTKRA
+918 ARVLVFTRRA
-928 ATAENQKKQ
+928 ATAETRKKQ

-985 SPQENEECTIRIF
+985 NPQENEECTIRIF

>member
-1 MTKRDFLLSLSKD
+1 
-14 ELVELIFG
+14 
-22 FSETNQEACDFI
+22 
-34 QKKIYQAEVLGQNNK
+34 
-49 QENLLENPKT
+49 
-59 MNAEVPAAEISAYTN
+59 
-74 AINRFSSP
+74 
-82 EEKIALFKSLFS
+82 
-94 GRTDV
+94 
-99 FALRWHNEK
+99 
-108 SNKSGYSPVCKNKW
+108 
-122 LSGKCDLKK
+122 
-131 YSCAACP
+131 
-138 FKFPESLSDSRIYNH
+138 
-153 LAGKD
+153 
-158 LYCRDVIGIYP
+158 
-169 LLLDNCCN
+169 
-177 FLAFDFDSHKKNFKN
+177 
-192 TEKSDAAANDNS
+192 
-204 NSEKWKNDVRS
+204 
-215 VCKTCGEY
+215 
-223 SIFHSVE
+223 
-230 ISRSGNGAH
+230 
-239 LWIFF
+239 
-244 SEKIKAKTARQFG
+244 
-257 SLILQASMLKNHSIS
+257 
-272 FESFDR
+272 

-339 ISEQIQKKLGFAI
+339 ISEQIQKKLGFSI
-352 SACKEENPFEN
+352 PLCNEENPFEN
-363 KKPLSNS
+363 KKTLSNS
-370 LKSKDTGNEELS
+370 LKSKDTENEELNL
-382 SSDFSQ
+382 SDFSQ

-435 NIPGFI
+435 NIPRFI

-458 DETLETLKSANAGYE
+458 DETLETLNSANAGYE
-473 IADKRES
+473 IADKREK
-480 GTKIDLAFKAEL
+480 GTKIELAFKAEL

-528 RRKTNTLILVQTHAL
+528 RRKTNTLILVKTHAL

-552 TFLDFAPGT
+552 TFLDFDPGT

-606 VSAFSTENLASSFCA
+606 VSAFSTENLVSSFCA

-670 FSNFHFKPD
+670 FSNFHFKAD
-679 ANTTDKNRSINSYYA
+679 SNTTDKNRSINSYYA
-694 ELVKN
+694 ELIKN

-733 EKHLKNSAKNVILIT
+733 GKHLKNSAKNVILIT
-748 GRGTLKQKKTQ
+748 GRGTSKQKKTQ

-795 VFPFS
+795 VFPFN

-810 RLHRNFAGKNE
+810 RLHRNFAGKND

-840 NRLKGYRQLGYSVKI
+840 NRLKGYRQLGYSVKV
-855 DDEKSTGQQQNVR
+855 DDEKSTGQQQNAR

-874 AEYKT
+874 AEYKA
-879 DFEDDLACAKKSVT
+879 DFENDLAYAKKSVT

-905 NFIHLVL
+905 NFIHLL
-912 KNIPDG
+912 SKNIPDG

-928 ATAENQKKQ
+928 ATAETRKKQ
-937 DAMILQLENAGAK
+937 DALILQLENAGAK

>member
-1 MTKRDFLLSLSKD
+1 ML
-14 ELVELIFG
+14 
-22 FSETNQEACDFI
+22 
-34 QKKIYQAEVLGQNNK
+34 QKGKITEY
-49 QENLLENPKT
+49 
-59 MNAEVPAAEISAYTN
+59 
-74 AINRFSSP
+74 F
-82 EEKIALFKSLFS
+82 

-131 YSCAACP
+131 HSCAACP
-138 FKFPESLSDSRIYNH
+138 FKFLESLSDSRIYNH

-177 FLAFDFDSHKKNFKN
+177 FLAFDFDSHKKNFEN
-192 TEKSDAAANDNS
+192 TEKSDDAVNDNS

-305 EKHSVFTDESFLP
+305 EKHSVFTDEYFLP

-339 ISEQIQKKLGFAI
+339 ISEQIQKKLGFSI
-352 SACKEENPFEN
+352 PLCNEENPFEN
-363 KKPLSNS
+363 KKTLYNS
-370 LKSKDTGNEELS
+370 LKSKDTENEELNL
-382 SSDFSQ
+382 SDFSQ

-435 NIPGFI
+435 NIPRFI
-441 DCSKENAEC
+441 DCSKENTEC

-458 DETLETLKSANAGYE
+458 DETFETLKSANAGYE
-473 IADKRES
+473 IADKRER
-480 GTKIDLAFKAEL
+480 GTEIDLAFKAEL

-679 ANTTDKNRSINSYYA
+679 SNTTDKNRSINSYYA

-712 AVKNGRTPLVL
+712 
-723 SDRIEHLETL
+723 EETL
-733 EKHLKNSAKNVILIT
+733 T
-748 GRGTLKQKKTQ
+748 
-759 LEKLNSI
+759 
-766 PKEES
+766 
-771 LIVLATG
+771 
-778 KYAGEGFDQ
+778 F
-787 PRLDTLML
+787 
-795 VFPFS
+795 
-800 WKGTLAQYCG
+800 
-810 RLHRNFAGKNE
+810 
-821 VQIYDYVDF
+821 
-830 RIPVFDRMYQ
+830 
-840 NRLKGYRQLGYSVKI
+840 
-855 DDEKSTGQQQNVR
+855 
-868 SKIYSF
+868 
-874 AEYKT
+874 
-879 DFEDDLACAKKSVT
+879 
-893 LFLPYLTKTQTQ
+893 
-905 NFIHLVL
+905 
-912 KNIPDG
+912 
-918 ARVLVFTKRA
+918 
-928 ATAENQKKQ
+928 
-937 DAMILQLENAGAK
+937 
-950 VEKRNELSQKTAII
+950 
-964 DEKILWYGSVNF
+964 
-976 LSAPNFHTP
+976 
-985 SPQENEECTIRIF
+985 
-998 SAAVAQE
+998 
-1005 IEAEMVGKEEES
+1005 

>member
-1 MTKRDFLLSLSKD
+1 MTKRDFLLSLSKN
-14 ELVELIFG
+14 ELVELILD
-22 FSETNQEACDFI
+22 FSETNREACDFI
-34 QKKIYQAEVLGQNNK
+34 QKKIYQAEAFGHNNK
-49 QENLLENPKT
+49 QENLLENPKA
-59 MNAEVPAAEISAYTN
+59 MNAEVPAAEISAYIN

-138 FKFPESLSDSRIYNH
+138 FKFSESLSDSRIYNH

-177 FLAFDFDSHKKNFKN
+177 FLAFDFDSHKKNFEN
-192 TEKSDAAANDNS
+192 TEKSDDAANDNS
-204 NSEKWKNDVRS
+204 NSEKWKNDVRA

-230 ISRSGNGAH
+230 TSRSGNGAH

-305 EKHSVFTDESFLP
+305 EKHSVFTDEYFLP

-339 ISEQIQKKLGFAI
+339 ISEQIQKKLGFAVP
-352 SACKEENPFEN
+352 ACNEENPFEN

-370 LKSKDTGNEELS
+370 LKSKDTENEELS

-435 NIPGFI
+435 NIPRFI
-441 DCSKENAEC
+441 DCSKENTEC

-473 IADKRES
+473 IADKREG

-694 ELVKN
+694 ELIKN
-699 EARNELIAEDVKN
+699 ETRNELIAEDVKN

-733 EKHLKNSAKNVILIT
+733 GKHLKNSAKNVILIT
-748 GRGTLKQKKTQ
+748 GRGTSKQKKTQ

-795 VFPFS
+795 IFPFS

-810 RLHRNFAGKNE
+810 RLHRNFAGKND

-840 NRLKGYRQLGYSVKI
+840 NRLKGYRQLGYSVKV
-855 DDEKSTGQQQNVR
+855 DDEKSTGQQQNAR

-879 DFEDDLACAKKSVT
+879 DFENDLACAKKSVT

-912 KNIPDG
+912 KNISNG
-918 ARVLVFTKRA
+918 ARVLVFTRRA
-928 ATAENQKKQ
+928 ATEENKKKQ
-937 DAMILQLENAGAK
+937 DALILQLENAGAK

-998 SAAVAQE
+998 SKSAAQE
-1005 IEAEMVGKEEES
+1005 IEAEMVGE

>member
-1 MTKRDFLLSLSKD
+1 
-14 ELVELIFG
+14 
-22 FSETNQEACDFI
+22 
-34 QKKIYQAEVLGQNNK
+34 
-49 QENLLENPKT
+49 
-59 MNAEVPAAEISAYTN
+59 
-74 AINRFSSP
+74 
-82 EEKIALFKSLFS
+82 
-94 GRTDV
+94 
-99 FALRWHNEK
+99 
-108 SNKSGYSPVCKNKW
+108 
-122 LSGKCDLKK
+122 
-131 YSCAACP
+131 
-138 FKFPESLSDSRIYNH
+138 
-153 LAGKD
+153 
-158 LYCRDVIGIYP
+158 
-169 LLLDNCCN
+169 
-177 FLAFDFDSHKKNFKN
+177 
-192 TEKSDAAANDNS
+192 
-204 NSEKWKNDVRS
+204 
-215 VCKTCGEY
+215 
-223 SIFHSVE
+223 
-230 ISRSGNGAH
+230 
-239 LWIFF
+239 
-244 SEKIKAKTARQFG
+244 
-257 SLILQASMLKNHSIS
+257 
-272 FESFDR
+272 
-278 MFPNQDEIPN
+278 
-288 GGYGNL
+288 
-294 IALPLQGRAVK
+294 
-305 EKHSVFTDESFLP
+305 
-318 YDDQWKYLSS
+318 
-328 VQKLSEKEIIE
+328 
-339 ISEQIQKKLGFAI
+339 
-352 SACKEENPFEN
+352 
-363 KKPLSNS
+363 
-370 LKSKDTGNEELS
+370 
-382 SSDFSQ
+382 
-388 KVKITLTNRIE
+388 
-399 IQKAGIS
+399 
-406 EKALYI
+406 
-412 LRRTA
+412 
-417 VFLNPEYYKNLR
+417 
-429 LHLPLY
+429 
-435 NIPGFI
+435 
-441 DCSKENAEC
+441 
-450 LLLPRGLL
+450 
-458 DETLETLKSANAGYE
+458 
-473 IADKRES
+473 
-480 GTKIDLAFKAEL
+480 
-492 YDEQKLALT
+492 
-501 EMLKNDTGI
+501 
-510 LSAGTGFG
+510 
-518 KTVTAAALIA
+518 
-528 RRKTNTLILVQTHAL
+528 
-543 LEQWKKSVK
+543 
-552 TFLDFAPGT
+552 
-561 IASGKDKST
+561 
-570 GIVDIAI
+570 
-577 VKSLTENNS
+577 
-586 DRIKP
+586 
-591 RTHKYGMV
+591 MV

-679 ANTTDKNRSINSYYA
+679 SNTTDKNRSINSYYA

-733 EKHLKNSAKNVILIT
+733 EKRLKNSAKNVILIT
-748 GRGTLKQKKTQ
+748 GRGTSKQKKTQ

-840 NRLKGYRQLGYSVKI
+840 NRLKGYRQLGYSVKV
-855 DDEKSTGQQQNVR
+855 DDGKSAGQQQNAR

-879 DFEDDLACAKKSVT
+879 DFENDLACAKKSVT

-905 NFIHLVL
+905 NFIHLAL

-928 ATAENQKKQ
+928 ATAETRKKQ

-950 VEKRNELSQKTAII
+950 VEKRNELFQKTAII

-985 SPQENEECTIRIF
+985 TPQENEECTIRIF

>member
-49 QENLLENPKT
+49 QENLLENPKA
-59 MNAEVPAAEISAYTN
+59 MNAEVPVAEISAYTN

-82 EEKIALFKSLFS
+82 EEKITLFKSLFL

-177 FLAFDFDSHKKNFKN
+177 FLAFDFDSHKKNFEN
-192 TEKSDAAANDNS
+192 TEKSDDAANDNS
-204 NSEKWKNDVRS
+204 NSEKWKNDVRA

-272 FESFDR
+272 LESFDR

-305 EKHSVFTDESFLP
+305 EKHSVFTDEYFLP

-339 ISEQIQKKLGFAI
+339 ISEQIQKKLGFSI
-352 SACKEENPFEN
+352 PLYKEENPFEN
-363 KKPLSNS
+363 KKTLSNS
-370 LKSKDTGNEELS
+370 LKSKDTENKELG
-382 SSDFSQ
+382 SSDFPQ

-435 NIPGFI
+435 NIPRFI

-492 YDEQKLALT
+492 YDEQKVALT

-552 TFLDFAPGT
+552 AFLDFAPGT

-577 VKSLTENNS
+577 VKSLTEKNS

-679 ANTTDKNRSINSYYA
+679 SNTTDKNRSINSYYA

-748 GRGTLKQKKTQ
+748 GRGTSKQKKTQ

-840 NRLKGYRQLGYSVKI
+840 NRLKGYRQLGYSVKV
-855 DDEKSTGQQQNVR
+855 DDEKSTGQQQNAR

-918 ARVLVFTKRA
+918 ARVLVFTRRA
-928 ATAENQKKQ
+928 ATAETRKKQ

-985 SPQENEECTIRIF
+985 SPQKNEECTIRIF

>member
-22 FSETNQEACDFI
+22 FSETNREACDFI

-49 QENLLENPKT
+49 QENLLENPKA

-138 FKFPESLSDSRIYNH
+138 FKLPESLSDSRIYNH

-177 FLAFDFDSHKKNFKN
+177 FLAFDFDSHKKNFEN

-230 ISRSGNGAH
+230 ISHSGNGAH

-305 EKHSVFTDESFLP
+305 EKHSVFTDEYFLP

-339 ISEQIQKKLGFAI
+339 ISDQIQKKLGFSI
-352 SACKEENPFEN
+352 PLCNEENPFEN

-370 LKSKDTGNEELS
+370 LKSKNTENEELS

-435 NIPGFI
+435 NIPRFI
-441 DCSKENAEC
+441 DCSKENTEC

-480 GTKIDLAFKAEL
+480 GTKIELAFKAEL

-543 LEQWKKSVK
+543 LEQWKNPSK
-552 TFLDFAPGT
+552 
-561 IASGKDKST
+561 
-570 GIVDIAI
+570 
-577 VKSLTENNS
+577 
-586 DRIKP
+586 
-591 RTHKYGMV
+591 
-599 IIDECHH
+599 
-606 VSAFSTENLASSFCA
+606 
-621 KYVYGLTA
+621 
-629 TPIRRD
+629 
-635 GHQKIIFYQCGKI
+635 
-648 LFSTSSKQMN
+648 LF
-658 KMQNFDHYFIPR
+658 
-670 FSNFHFKPD
+670 
-679 ANTTDKNRSINSYYA
+679 
-694 ELVKN
+694 
-699 EARNELIAEDVKN
+699 
-712 AVKNGRTPLVL
+712 
-723 SDRIEHLETL
+723 
-733 EKHLKNSAKNVILIT
+733 
-748 GRGTLKQKKTQ
+748 
-759 LEKLNSI
+759 
-766 PKEES
+766 
-771 LIVLATG
+771 
-778 KYAGEGFDQ
+778 
-787 PRLDTLML
+787 
-795 VFPFS
+795 
-800 WKGTLAQYCG
+800 
-810 RLHRNFAGKNE
+810 
-821 VQIYDYVDF
+821 
-830 RIPVFDRMYQ
+830 
-840 NRLKGYRQLGYSVKI
+840 
-855 DDEKSTGQQQNVR
+855 
-868 SKIYSF
+868 
-874 AEYKT
+874 
-879 DFEDDLACAKKSVT
+879 
-893 LFLPYLTKTQTQ
+893 
-905 NFIHLVL
+905 
-912 KNIPDG
+912 
-918 ARVLVFTKRA
+918 
-928 ATAENQKKQ
+928 
-937 DAMILQLENAGAK
+937 
-950 VEKRNELSQKTAII
+950 
-964 DEKILWYGSVNF
+964 
-976 LSAPNFHTP
+976 
-985 SPQENEECTIRIF
+985 
-998 SAAVAQE
+998 
-1005 IEAEMVGKEEES
+1005 

>member
-22 FSETNQEACDFI
+22 FSETNREACDFI
-34 QKKIYQAEVLGQNNK
+34 QKKIYQAEAFGQNNK
-49 QENLLENPKT
+49 QENLLENPRT
-59 MNAEVPAAEISAYTN
+59 RNAEVPAAEISAYTN
-74 AINRFSSP
+74 AINRLSSP

-177 FLAFDFDSHKKNFKN
+177 FLAFDFDSHQKNFKN
-192 TEKSDAAANDNS
+192 TEKSDDAVNDNI

-305 EKHSVFTDESFLP
+305 EKHSVFTDEYFLP

-328 VQKLSEKEIIE
+328 VQKLS
-339 ISEQIQKKLGFAI
+339 
-352 SACKEENPFEN
+352 
-363 KKPLSNS
+363 
-370 LKSKDTGNEELS
+370 
-382 SSDFSQ
+382 
-388 KVKITLTNRIE
+388 
-399 IQKAGIS
+399 
-406 EKALYI
+406 
-412 LRRTA
+412 
-417 VFLNPEYYKNLR
+417 
-429 LHLPLY
+429 
-435 NIPGFI
+435 
-441 DCSKENAEC
+441 
-450 LLLPRGLL
+450 
-458 DETLETLKSANAGYE
+458 
-473 IADKRES
+473 ES

-552 TFLDFAPGT
+552 AFLDFAPGT

-670 FSNFHFKPD
+670 FSNFHFKAD
-679 ANTTDKNRSINSYYA
+679 SNTTDKNRSINSYYT

-748 GRGTLKQKKTQ
+748 GRGTLKQKKTL

-787 PRLDTLML
+787 PQLDTLML

-840 NRLKGYRQLGYSVKI
+840 NRLKGYRQLGYSVKV
-855 DDEKSTGQQQNVR
+855 DDEKSAGQQQNAR

-879 DFEDDLACAKKSVT
+879 DFENDLACAKKSVT

-905 NFIHLVL
+905 NFIHLAL

-928 ATAENQKKQ
+928 ATAETRKKQ

>member
-1 MTKRDFLLSLSKD
+1 MTKKDFLLSLSKD
-14 ELVELIFG
+14 ELVELIFD
-22 FSETNQEACDFI
+22 FSETNREAGDFI
-34 QKKIYQAEVLGQNNK
+34 QKKIFQAEAAEQDYK
-49 QENLLENPKT
+49 KENLPENPKT
-59 MNAEVPAAEISAYTN
+59 RKAEIPATEISANPN
-74 AINRFSSP
+74 AINHFSSP

-108 SNKSGYSPVCKNKW
+108 SKKSGYSPVCKNKW

-131 YSCAACP
+131 YSCATCP
-138 FKFPESLSDSRIYNH
+138 FKLPESLSDSRIYNH

-177 FLAFDFDSHKKNFKN
+177 FLAFDFDSHSKNFGAA
-192 TEKSDAAANDNS
+192 EKIDGEPDGSSD
-204 NSEKWKNDVRS
+204 SEKWKSDVRS
-215 VCKTCGEY
+215 VCKTCAEY
-223 SIFHSVE
+223 SIFPSVE

-278 MFPNQDEIPN
+278 MFPNQDEIPK

-294 IALPLQGRAVK
+294 IALPLQGRSVK
-305 EKHSVFTDESFLP
+305 EKHSVFADESFLP
-318 YDDQWKYLSS
+318 YDDQWQYLSS
-328 VQKLSEKEIIE
+328 VQKLSEKKIIE
-339 ISEQIQKKLGFAI
+339 ISDQIQKKLGF
-352 SACKEENPFEN
+352 SVPACKEENSFKN
-363 KKPLSNS
+363 KKTSSDS
-370 LKSKDTGNEELS
+370 LKSKDTENEELN
-382 SSDFSQ
+382 SSDFSK

-429 LHLPLY
+429 FHLPLY
-435 NIPGFI
+435 NIPRFI

-458 DETLETLKSANAGYE
+458 DETLETLKSSNAGYE
-473 IADKRES
+473 ITDKRES
-480 GTKIDLAFKAEL
+480 GTKIDLTFKAEL

-501 EMLKNDTGI
+501 GMLKNDTGI

-528 RRKTNTLILVQTHAL
+528 RGKTNTLILVQTHAL
-543 LEQWKKSVK
+543 LEQWKKAVK
-552 TFLDFAPGT
+552 TFLNFTPGT
-561 IASGKDKST
+561 IASGKDNST

-586 DRIKP
+586 DRVKP
-591 RTHKYGMV
+591 RAHKYGMI

-648 LFSTSSKQMN
+648 LFSTTSKQMN
-658 KMQNFDHYFIPR
+658 KTQNFGHYFIPR

-679 ANTTDKNRSINSYYA
+679 SNANDKKRSINTYYA
-694 ELVKN
+694 ELVKS

-712 AVKNGRTPLVL
+712 AVKAGRTPLVL

-733 EKHLKNSAKNVILIT
+733 EKQLKNAAKNVILIT
-748 GRGTLKQKKTQ
+748 GRGTTKQKKTQ

-810 RLHRNFAGKNE
+810 RLHRNFAGKSE

-840 NRLKGYRQLGYSVKI
+840 NRLKGYRQLGYSVKVN
-855 DDEKSTGQQQNVR
+855 DEKCGGQQQNAR

-879 DFEDDLACAKKSVT
+879 DFENDLAYAKKSVT
-893 LFLPYLTKTQTQ
+893 LFLPYLTKMQTQ
-905 NFIHLVL
+905 NFIHLVS
-912 KNIPDG
+912 KNISNG
-918 ARVLVFTKRA
+918 ARFLVFTRRA
-928 ATAENQKKQ
+928 ATEETQKKQ
-937 DAMILQLENAGAK
+937 DALILQLENAGAK

-976 LSAPNFHTP
+976 LNAPNFPTT

-1005 IEAEMVGKEEES
+1005 IEAEMIGK